1 MRRGRKILSLILALT
16 LLMGIA
22 VQSGVSAFAEGVSDS
37 VIVNLQTDYTTN
49 PIGSDASTPTFS
61 WHSLFIFCA
70 WN

>member
-37 VIVNLQTDYTTN
+37 WIVKRQTDYTTN
-49 PIGSDASTPTFS
+49 PIGSDASR
-61 WHSLFIFCA
+61 CV
-70 WN
+70 